1 MGKILNYFTLV
12 MLFILAKSIGASS
25 PGSRNIDLRDTTHIY
40 RIWDTYLND
49 STYYYEPHNNN
60 NIDVCLSLDSVGF
73 KNDSTFIIYA
83 TIMNLTDKKICVIN
97 LYHDNYDFE
106 AQILRANFISN
117 NQRREYVKTDSEGRF
132 RLAQHDS
139 FIVKSEQDIS
149 YIMPYDKLH
158 LIYKIHDKEIKSYVK
173 SSKYLQIAIDY
184 EYGISS
190 LIPLNN
196 IVFKYL
202 ESNYCKLGS

>member
-49 STYYYEPHNNN
+49 STYYYVPHNN
-60 NIDVCLSLDSVGF
+60 NIDVSLSLDSVGF

-132 RLAQHDS
+132 RLAQHGS

-202 ESNYCKLGS
+202 KSNYCKLGS